1 MSGGSNKIIGTF
13 QSVSGKADSVL
24 TTKADLASYST
35 ERVRFPVGADGKI
48 IIADSTQSIGLKYAL
63 FDSLYQ
69 THDLISVVSKQ
80 RMVEYFSGSAINAD
94 RWTSTNITGTGS
106 FAMDDSINGGFVIT
120 SGSSSGDRQ
129 QINFNDKRQY
139 NNEGSS
145 IIGIIERVDNAQ
157 VKFGLFNQG
166 TTDNNINRAFVENG
180 ATQTYYRLG
189 TADGSSQT
197 MTDTDVGVD
206 TTKRIINIVL
216 TDANC
221 KLYIDGTLK
230 ATSTSNLPADKLQ
243 PIFQNRALTNA
254 AVTGKIQYCEVHN
267 T

>member
-1 MSGGSNKIIGTF
+1 MSRIIGFFSEKSSDT
-13 QSVSGKADSVL
+13 GTDL
-24 TTKADLASYST
+24 TTKGDLHGYSDT
-35 ERVRFPVGADGKI
+35 NTRLPVGADGKI
-48 IIADSTQSIGLKYAL
+48 IFADSSESLGLKYKL

-94 RWTSTNITGTGS
+94 RWTSTNVTGTGS

-216 TDANC
+216 TDENC

-243 PIFQNRALTNA
+243 PVFQNRALTNA